1 MENLIPIF
9 GWNLAAVIS
18 LMICGWL
25 ISLIYKNVTFVDSLW
40 GLGFVL
46 IAWLT
51 FGLAEG
57 FTGRKILIVLL
68 TTAWGLRLSA
78 HLSWRNWVFLLQAL
92 FLWVIA
98 LAIQYGQVSAT
109 PAHLSGLDFLGF
121 VIWMIGFVFESVSD
135 WQLARFKADPTN
147 AGKVMD
153 RGLWAYSRHPNYFGE
168 CLIWW
173 GIFLIVLST
182 PNSWWTVV
190 SPLVISAVLLKMTG
204 IPLTEKTIVNTRPG
218 YREYIMRTPSFFPW
232 FPKKEK
238 S

>member
-78 HLSWRNWVFLLQAL
+78 HLSWRNWGAKIPAMVAGERPAAADSGSSVCLRF
-92 FLWVIA
+92 FCSRPCF
-98 LAIQYGQVSAT
+98 YG
-109 PAHLSGLDFLGF
+109 
-121 VIWMIGFVFESVSD
+121 
-135 WQLARFKADPTN
+135 
-147 AGKVMD
+147 
-153 RGLWAYSRHPNYFGE
+153 
-168 CLIWW
+168 
-173 GIFLIVLST
+173 
-182 PNSWWTVV
+182 
-190 SPLVISAVLLKMTG
+190 
-204 IPLTEKTIVNTRPG
+204 
-218 YREYIMRTPSFFPW
+218 
-232 FPKKEK
+232 
-238 S
+238 